1 MSDQPS
7 ESTEG
12 SAAAD
17 VQTSVGFHPAVQI
30 VGMVVAGAVA
40 ATICVFAISSVG
52 DVYPIPQEVLNLGAT
67 PTEAERAAAGQAQRA
82 ADTGNAMVWLGM
94 TGAILGGVLA
104 LSTGLLH
111 RAGMKIALG
120 TGVGILA
127 GAGFG
132 LLSGKLA
139 VAQFSSIK
147 ATLLGA
153 TSNAEQQFMMMHG
166 MTWGLIGLGVGLG
179 CGLGRR
185 TIDARAIVTSM
196 VVAGVLG
203 GVAGGVFPIVL
214 GVAAPLVTSAAPIA
228 APGTAQSIW
237 IGLAAMLMGAGLGRA
252 N

>member
-1 MSDQPS
+1 
-7 ESTEG
+7 
-12 SAAAD
+12 
-17 VQTSVGFHPAVQI
+17 
-30 VGMVVAGAVA
+30 MVVAGAVA
-40 ATICVFAISSVG
+40 AAICVFAISSVG
-52 DVYPIPQEVLNLGAT
+52 DIYPIPQEVLNLGAA

-82 ADTGNAMVWLGM
+82 VDTGNAMVWLGM

-111 RAGMKIALG
+111 RAGMKTALG
-120 TGVGILA
+120 TAVGILA

-139 VAQFSSIK
+139 VAHFASIK

-166 MTWGLIGLGVGLG
+166 MTWGLIGFGVGLG
-179 CGLGRR
+179 CGLSRD
-185 TIDARAIVTSM
+185 TIDVRSIVTSI
-196 VVAGVLG
+196 VVAGILG

-228 APGTAQSIW
+228 APGIAQSIW
-237 IGLAAMLMGAGLGRA
+237 IGLAAVLMGGGLGRTSLA
-252 N
+252 MPSNYVLETAT